1 MVSSSLGERGRK
13 FERLIAL
20 SRSLNQ
26 FEDLD
31 AYLQMAIN
39 TASDLT
45 NSEASSII
53 LFEEE
58 TGLLKF
64 VAAPLNQ
71 REALRR
77 IRVPV
82 ERSIAGLAYEHAAPV
97 VIQDARLDPRL
108 YRAVDR
114 DLGFETRSIVAVPI
128 SLRGK
133 PIGAFETVNKLDD
146 ALFTQDDVTI
156 LEIIASY
163 AATAIFVRLLM
174 DEIESAYESLDEL
187 DRMKSNFIAI
197 ASHELRTPL
206 GLILGHATFMRD
218 SAAEISQKKQLDV
231 IVNSALKLKGLIDE
245 MSSAEAER
253 QAPSRVKRTPIH
265 MGELIQRVC
274 DGFQD
279 EARKARISLTTSIPK
294 VDLVVDGDAEKLA
307 TALGN
312 IVKNAIIYSNDN
324 GHVLVTAEKLPGY
337 VKVSVIDNGIGIP
350 AKDLQRVFD
359 KFFQVESHFT
369 RRHGGMGLGLSVA
382 KVMIELHGGEIWV
395 ESVEGKGSNFSFL
408 LPSKTKETDPERRV
422 FEV

>member
-13 FERLIAL
+13 IERLITL

-31 AYLQMAIN
+31 AYLQMVIN

-45 NSEASSII
+45 SSEASSIS

-64 VAAPLNQ
+64 VAAPMNQ
-71 REALRR
+71 RESLRR

-97 VIQDARLDPRL
+97 IIQDTRLDPRI

-114 DLGFETRSIVAVPI
+114 DLGFETRSLVAVPI

-133 PIGAFETVNKLDD
+133 SIGAFESVNKLDG
-146 ALFTQDDVTI
+146 ALYTQEDVTI
-156 LEIIASY
+156 LEILASY
-163 AATAIFVRLLM
+163 AATAIFLRLLM

-206 GLILGHATFMRD
+206 GLILGHATFLRD
-218 SAAEISQKKQLDV
+218 SIAEGSQNKQLDV
-231 IVNSALKLKGLIDE
+231 IVNSSLKLKELIDD

-253 QAPSRVKRTPIH
+253 LAPSRVKRTPIS
-265 MGELIQRVC
+265 MGEMIQRVC
-274 DGFQD
+274 DSFQD
-279 EARKARISLTTSIPK
+279 EAHKARIILSTSIPQA
-294 VDLVVDGDAEKLA
+294 DLVVEGDPEKLA

-408 LPSKTKETDPERRV
+408 LPSKQRETDPERRV
-422 FEV
+422 FEL